1 MNHRLRGRDL
11 AEDVRRGVSLLEGL
25 LALLLTL
32 FLVGLLATLAARH
45 RTATGTLTRRAEV
58 MEARRV
64 ARDLIGLGIAGG
76 GAASPGAGRELW
88 LRIFVGTGTPCG
100 GGDWWYRGRRLPD
113 PQRDSAWIV
122 SAGGDVHV
130 LPVLSAGT
138 GECVTD
144 GSGQAVRLGLEESGR
159 GAVLVRVFEQG
170 RYRVGDAVRY
180 GRTGSSA
187 QPFTAAV
194 LDPSGSS
201 LARDGDQVRLTVRGR
216 GDSSSVQ
223 RRWIVR

>member
-1 MNHRLRGRDL
+1 MTNRPSDGGRR
-11 AEDVRRGVSLLEGL
+11 AQARRGVSLLEGL
-25 LALLLTL
+25 LAVLLTL
-32 FLVGLLATLAARH
+32 FLVGLLATMAARH

-76 GAASPGAGRELW
+76 GVASPGAGQELW
-88 LRIFVGTGTPCG
+88 LRVFVGTGAPCG
-100 GGDWWYRGRRLPD
+100 KGDWWYRGRRLPD
-113 PQRDSAWIV
+113 PQRDSAWVV
-122 SAGGDVHV
+122 SAGGEVDA
-130 LPVLSAGT
+130 LPVLSVGT
-138 GECVTD
+138 GECGTD
-144 GSGQAVRLGLEESGR
+144 GSGQAVRLGLEAAGR
-159 GAVLVRVFEQG
+159 GAVLIRVFERG

-187 QPFTAAV
+187 QPLTGAV

-201 LARDGDQVRLTVRGR
+201 LAGDGDQVRLTVRGR
-216 GDSSSVQ
+216 GDSASVQ